1 MTDRLDESIFGTGSA
16 PVPPSQAQPVAA
28 PSVPGPT
35 VPDPPASRR
44 ARRELAEQQAHNR
57 GDEAGQKPPPGPK
70 SRRARRGLVLLIAL
84 ALVGG
89 GAVGAVTVLKPMIEG
104 LNAPQ
109 DYPGPGTGSVT
120 FVVKSG
126 DTGRAIADRLK
137 AAGVVLTSDAF
148 AAVFSATPEAAGIQP
163 GSYELRKQMSS
174 SDALDALLDP
184 ANRTVPRV
192 TVREGL
198 WASEVYAV
206 LSRGTGIPLKDYS
219 TAAKQPEKLGLP
231 PEAKGAIE
239 GYLFPA
245 TYEFAAD
252 ATAADQLAT
261 MIETA
266 VKQLDDLGVSP
277 AKAHRVLT
285 LASILEA
292 EAKTDEDRR
301 KVHRVLLNRLDAGMR
316 LQLDSTVSYAAK
328 RRSITTTDSER
339 ASSSPYNTYAQDGLP
354 PGPIGN
360 PGKAALEAAIDPA
373 EGPWLYFVA
382 VNPETGETKYATTF
396 AEHQTLVAQF
406 QQWCRAHPG
415 VC

>member
-1 MTDRLDESIFGTGSA
+1 MTDRLDESIFGTGSD
-16 PVPPSQAQPVAA
+16 PVPQ
-28 PSVPGPT
+28 PGPD
-35 VPDPPASRR
+35 PLAPPPAGTGPEAPPSRR
-44 ARRELAEQQAHNR
+44 ARRELADQTALGR
-57 GDEAGQKPPPGPK
+57 SGSGRKAPARPK
-70 SRRARRGLVLLIAL
+70 SRRARRGLVLLLAL

-89 GAVGAVTVLKPMIEG
+89 GAVAAVTVLKPMIEG
-104 LNAPQ
+104 LNAPD

-120 FVVKSG
+120 FVVASG
-126 DTGRAIADRLK
+126 DTGRAIGDRLK

-148 AAVFSATPEAAGIQP
+148 AQVFSASPEAAGIQP

-174 SDALDALLDP
+174 NDALDALLDP

-198 WASEVYAV
+198 WATEVYAV
-206 LSRGTGIPLKDYS
+206 LSRGTGVPLKDY
-219 TAAKQPEKLGLP
+219 TAAAKQPEKLGLP

-252 ATAADQLAT
+252 ASAADQLST
-261 MIETA
+261 MIDTA
-266 VKQLDDLGVSP
+266 VAELDDLGVTP

-285 LASILEA
+285 IASILEA

-328 RRSITTTDSER
+328 RRSVTTTDAER
-339 ASSSPYNTYAQDGLP
+339 ASNSPYNTYAQDGLP

-360 PGKAALEAAIDPA
+360 PGKAALEAAVDPA
-373 EGPWLYFVA
+373 DGPWLYFVA
-382 VNPETGETKYATTF
+382 VNPESGETKYATTF

-406 QQWCRAHPG
+406 QQWCQAHPG